1 MPRSFKLD
9 HHKCFYLIWTLGKVW
24 RQRNA
29 LLGWSSL
36 SFCLLSVS
44 LCTSLQYDRDADDD
58 VDNDNIN
65 DSVEMR
71 ILKLRKDEPPSHWAL
86 EETETKW
93 YTLVDIVI
101 PVRGMS
107 RIIAPLKKCPVCW
120 APIQT
125 VLLHKAVSPGSTWDS
140 HPQLIVFQ
148 VRPLWHHHHHQD
160 FIIAIIIH
168 VQITAHVLAY
178 TNSCLNPLLY
188 AKMSNNF
195 RRGFSQVNS
204 VCFSCDS

>member
-1 MPRSFKLD
+1 MP
-9 HHKCFYLIWTLGKVW
+9 I
-24 RQRNA
+24 
-29 LLGWSSL
+29 
-36 SFCLLSVS
+36 
-44 LCTSLQYDRDADDD
+44 
-58 VDNDNIN
+58 
-65 DSVEMR
+65 
-71 ILKLRKDEPPSHWAL
+71 
-86 EETETKW
+86 
-93 YTLVDIVI
+93 
-101 PVRGMS
+101 
-107 RIIAPLKKCPVCW
+107 KKCPVCW

-148 VRPLWHHHHHQD
+148 VRPFRHHHHHQV

-195 RRGFSQVNS
+195 RRGFSQVNG
-204 VCFSCDS
+204 VTFSCDLFNLDLDLSLMLEEEGKQSQFKRAAPVKATQKNRKEMQLLFTR